1 MWKCQNRHVPQ
12 TSHWSEKWIEKS
24 VRIFNN
30 LLHFACS
37 EKERSQ
43 FDCLEDT
50 ILEVCLWEFKLWQKH
65 AVVTWVLLLSCRCVR
80 NANYDEALDLEAFV
94 SKLATMHSRWLEEHS
109 FWCAP
114 NHMWGVLL
122 WSPFTSASV
131 LMKFFGWWGRLPVIQ
146 SLVADVRQTTEAL
159 LAQLLQRLQSNI
171 QVKSLGVTYVSACRN
186 R

>member
-1 MWKCQNRHVPQ
+1 MLVVTCEHVKCGNVRIDMCHRLPIGVK
-12 TSHWSEKWIEKS
+12 KWIEKS

-30 LLHFACS
+30 LLHFTCS

-50 ILEVCLWEFKLWQKH
+50 ILEVCLWEFKLWLKH

-114 NHMWGVLL
+114 NHMWDVCCSNPLSLPQVFSWNSSGV
-122 WSPFTSASV
+122 
-131 LMKFFGWWGRLPVIQ
+131 G
-146 SLVADVRQTTEAL
+146 ADFL
-159 LAQLLQRLQSNI
+159 
-171 QVKSLGVTYVSACRN
+171 
-186 R
+186 